1 MKPFGFYLEM
11 ENAAYKSNIYAI
23 ILSRQEV

>member
-1 MKPFGFYLEM
+1 MKPFRFYLEM

-23 ILSRQEV
+23 NLSTQEV